1 MNLSLTWN
9 LYRIH
14 TYKSQIIYEYMW
26 YITVTEYY
34 MTRLRYITASPSGSN
49 SESNCPS
56 RAVTAN
62 HWVPAAS
69 PGSACKSLW
78 CNSGEFLLL
87 LSRHSESLLRP
98 LGWMVAL
105 SGVFKTNGPELLTW
119 EDSHTI
125 SRRECFKKWSCDS
138 KEADEDAG
146 GSFWGDVC
154 RGLWNF
160 ENEWSCAILVGEFSA
175 QKSRR
180 RLIKKTW
187 RLKLAGKG
195 A

>member
-1 MNLSLTWN
+1 
-9 LYRIH
+9 
-14 TYKSQIIYEYMW
+14 MW

-34 MTRLRYITASPSGSN
+34 MMRLKYITASPSGSN
-49 SESNCPS
+49 GESNCPS
-56 RAVTAN
+56 TAVTAN
-62 HWVPAAS
+62 HCVPAAS

-78 CNSGEFLLL
+78 CSSGEFLLL

-105 SGVFKTNGPELLTW
+105 SGVLKTNGPEILTL

-146 GSFWGDVC
+146 GSFWCDVFT
-154 RGLWNF
+154 GLWNF
-160 ENEWSCAILVGEFSA
+160 ENERSWAILVGEFSA